1 MSDSESEQQDR
12 PRCKRTWTPVED
24 AAILRLV
31 EIHGPSN
38 WSIIAEGTP
47 GRTGKQCRER
57 YHNHLQP
64 NIKKGDWTEE
74 EDRKIIYLQAKY
86 GNQWA
91 KITKEL
97 PGRTDNAV
105 KNRWHA
111 AMRSQMRTMEQIKRD
126 PLASISN
133 TGNCRSVIPS
143 LPIND
148 SDSVGDENSSAN
160 NTIRKYSPRFQNDM
174 VLSTK
179 IDLNLASH
187 GHHLHSHDMPNS
199 ARSEYYE
206 NDDDE
211 DTPVSGRSPASSKGR
226 KYCRGTRKGRSLT
239 TKKSNNNNKLSVVGI
254 AGRLSGDASDS
265 KHIEDEVPGF
275 DLFISNNKENLSVE
289 DRAPSRI
296 ADCEWWI
303 NNWDVLDF
311 TTDTMNMNMFKPKSI
326 IDVPV
331 NSLASTLSNV
341 TYLEEE
347 DVTVVV
353 GFDDNGSVTSAE
365 ADTESNASESESQP
379 DMSPTNVRLLRQ
391 LHVTPAA
398 SALKTGSSR
407 RPMAPSSSSGSGARK
422 PDRVITSI
430 PTDSYD
436 IMAVNAEDPMLFD
449 PMDISPRFAQLA
461 VSVATHNGV
470 HSHTGSEEHKTNAHG
485 IPFSMNK
492 EGRSLSSLAYSPK
505 QSPMYKRQRSGS
517 MNFNR
522 RSSFF
527 ANDENFAP
535 AANDLSDDDID
546 ALYGI
551 CVASH

>member
-64 NIKKGDWTEE
+64 NIKKGEWSEE

-111 AMRSQMRTMEQIKRD
+111 AMRSQMRNMEQMKRE
-126 PLASISN
+126 PLAHISN

-143 LPIND
+143 LPIQHD
-148 SDSVGDENSSAN
+148 SNCVGDGNPSTGN
-160 NTIRKYSPRFQNDM
+160 NIRKYSPRFQNDM
-174 VLSTK
+174 ELSTK

-187 GHHLHSHDMPNS
+187 GHHLHSHDTPNS

-211 DTPVSGRSPASSKGR
+211 EYTPVSKRSPAMRNR
-226 KYCRGTRKGRSLT
+226 KYLAGTRKRRNAAKKT
-239 TKKSNNNNKLSVVGI
+239 TVDTVSAIGI
-254 AGRLSGDASDS
+254 AGSAAVNDAEDS
-265 KHIEDEVPGF
+265 KPFDADAPGF
-275 DLFISNNKENLSVE
+275 DLFLSCRSKENVPHMSIE
-289 DRAPSRI
+289 GRAPSSI
-296 ADCEWWI
+296 ADCEWWVH
-303 NNWDVLDF
+303 NWDVLDI
-311 TTDTMNMNMFKPKSI
+311 TADTMNANAALFKPKGI
-326 IDVPV
+326 LDVPV
-331 NSLASTLSNV
+331 NSLASTLNG
-341 TYLEEE
+341 TTFDNDEE
-347 DVTVVV
+347 VAVV
-353 GFDDNGSVTSAE
+353 GNLDDGSVTTCE
-365 ADTESNASESESQP
+365 ADTESNCSDSE
-379 DMSPTNVRLLRQ
+379 DISPTNMKLLQQ
-391 LHVTPAA
+391 LHVG
-398 SALKTGSSR
+398 SARSDKSKKVSDKVVT
-407 RPMAPSSSSGSGARK
+407 APSSSSHNGARK
-422 PDRVITSI
+422 ADRVITTI
-430 PTDSYD
+430 TTDSFD
-436 IMAVNAEDPMLFD
+436 IMAVNTEDHMLFD

-461 VSVATHNGV
+461 VSVAANSEPLNDGTKHNV
-470 HSHTGSEEHKTNAHG
+470 VSYSINER
-485 IPFSMNK
+485 
-492 EGRSLSSLAYSPK
+492 RSLSSLILSPK
-505 QSPMYKRQRSGS
+505 LSPMYKKQRSGS
-517 MNFNR
+517 IFNR
-522 RSSFF
+522 RSTFF
-527 ANDENFAP
+527 TQDRDDGEAYTSTT
-535 AANDLSDDDID
+535 DLSDDDID